1 MTKVSLRAS
10 VFVIAVAILAA
21 CGGDK
26 SKADAGLATDST
38 LNRDLQLAGTD
49 TAVKPQL
56 TDVPKTQPPANKPTT
71 KTATKAQTKAPATK
85 TAPAP
90 APAAPAAPKMG
101 TIASGTQLSLKTGS
115 DLCTNTNKVGDSY
128 TATLSEAVNGS
139 NGAVIP
145 AGATVTFTVSKLK
158 RSENTNDAIEM
169 VFAPTSVEVGGKS
182 YALDASVNPGFA
194 VAKVRNE
201 PKGADAK
208 KVVGGAAVG
217 AIAGQLLGKNAKATV
232 IGAAVGAAA
241 GGAAAVATANYE
253 GCVRTGT
260 TIVVTLT
267 SALQMPV
274 S

>member
-1 MTKVSLRAS
+1 MTNLSLRAS
-10 VFVIAVAILAA
+10 VFVVAVAVLAA

-26 SKADAGLATDST
+26 SKADGGLATDST

-49 TAVKPQL
+49 TAAKPQL
-56 TDVPKTQPPANKPTT
+56 TDVPKAPLPAT
-71 KTATKAQTKAPATK
+71 KTKTKAPTKAPATK
-85 TAPAP
+85 TAP

-169 VFAPTSVEVGGKS
+169 VFTPTSIEVGSKS
-182 YALDASVNPGFA
+182 YALDASVNAGFA
-194 VAKVRNE
+194 VDKVRNQ
-201 PKGADAK
+201 PKGSDAK

-217 AIAGQLLGKNAKATV
+217 AIAGQLLGKNAKSTV

-267 SALQMPV
+267 SALQVTV